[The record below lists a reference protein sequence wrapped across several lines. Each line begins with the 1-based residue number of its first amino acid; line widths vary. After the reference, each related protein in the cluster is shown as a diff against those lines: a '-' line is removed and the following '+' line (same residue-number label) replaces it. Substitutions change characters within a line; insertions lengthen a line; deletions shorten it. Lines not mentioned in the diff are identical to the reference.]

1 MNHQME
7 FKIIN
12 CHINLSAIELMAFN
26 LYEFVTLLT
35 SLFDNYD
42 FFSLQE
48 FLFFILYFL
57 IL

>member
-42 FFSLQE
+42 FFSL
-48 FLFFILYFL
+48 
-57 IL
+57 

>member
-12 CHINLSAIELMAFN
+12 CHINLSVNELMAFS

-42 FFSLQE
+42 FFSL
-48 FLFFILYFL
+48 
-57 IL
+57 